1 MQQTI
6 HLHESKVLRMNGIAA
21 LISHSKNF
29 SPLDRSTTHLN
40 RAEVFP
46 QKYIVGNITVLHVCK
61 YDHGGNSDY
70 DISLIE
76 ISSFIYDSYMN
87 NIKYYT
93 INLYL
98 RLRRKA

>member
-46 QKYIVGNITVLHVCK
+46 QMYIVGNILCYMHV
-61 YDHGGNSDY
+61 NMTM
-70 DISLIE
+70 E
-76 ISSFIYDSYMN
+76 ETRTMTF
-87 NIKYYT
+87 
-93 INLYL
+93 
-98 RLRRKA
+98 R